1 VREVVAAVES
11 SVPDAD
17 VIGTLVVRI
26 SVVVPLPLETMS
38 ALLDDVIDVFSGTE
52 TVLPYE
58 SVAEAELVD
67 VMFPLLSTTTAS
79 GVVVTPAVSVVS
91 RCEAHAPVNRI
102 DAIPA
107 AARMPFGAFI
117 SIPPNPFVGGY
128 RR

>member
-1 VREVVAAVES
+1 VVAVVVES
-11 SVPDAD
+11 SVADAE

-26 SVVVPLPLETMS
+26 SVVVPPLDTVS
-38 ALLDDVIDVFSGTE
+38 AVLEDVIDVFSGTA

-58 SVAEAELVD
+58 SVAETEFAD

-107 AARMPFGAFI
+107 AARMPLGAFI
-117 SIPPNPFVGGY
+117 SIPPNLFDGGY